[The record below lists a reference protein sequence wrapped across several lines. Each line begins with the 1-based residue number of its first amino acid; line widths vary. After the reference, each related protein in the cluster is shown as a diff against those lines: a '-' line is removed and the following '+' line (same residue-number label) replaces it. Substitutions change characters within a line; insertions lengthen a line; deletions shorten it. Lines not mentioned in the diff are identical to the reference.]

1 MDFAYKQPFCS
12 LYHSF
17 STENS
22 LWGPFLSVVND
33 EQARQTDRRYWQVSS
48 DGTSLT
54 QGEKQIHAFYTKFGV
69 TMHMS
74 VKM

>member
-1 MDFAYKQPFCS
+1 MGFVCDQPFCS
-12 LYHSF
+12 LHHSF

-22 LWGPFLSVVND
+22 LWGPFLSVVNE

-54 QGEKQIHAFYTKFGV
+54 QGEKKIDAF
-69 TMHMS
+69 
-74 VKM
+74 